1 MGRIAMAVAAC
12 FLLSAA
18 GALDADSEK
27 PADHASS
34 GADSCAPSIA
44 VLDVAKV
51 LRECGYFKQQM
62 GELDIE
68 VAAERKR
75 MKRKAEELA
84 LGANPEDPLATGLPN
99 REAWKEFRNEATRL
113 RRSFLRR
120 EGTIYRTVYDAL
132 QDQAKKYCQE
142 KGLMGPIDL
151 GTLKQGTA
159 TPEVVD
165 SLDITEETLRR
176 LNGHFADQKRASEKL
191 ASREGRGAD
200 SSQAANENENALAED
215 GGDDGQ
221 ATLRCHRERTE
232 ERRR

>member
-1 MGRIAMAVAAC
+1 MGRIAMAVAAY
-12 FLLSAA
+12 FLLGAV

-34 GADSCAPSIA
+34 GTDSCAPSIA

-62 GELDIE
+62 GDLDIE

-84 LGANPEDPLATGLPN
+84 LGADPEDPLATGSPN
-99 REAWKEFRNEATRL
+99 REAWRQFRNEATRL

-132 QDQAKKYCQE
+132 QEQAKKYCQE

-151 GTLKQGTA
+151 GTLEQGT
-159 TPEVVD
+159 TRPEVVD

-176 LNGHFADQKRASEKL
+176 LNAHFANQKSGSEKL
-191 ASREGRGAD
+191 ASSNGRKAD
-200 SSQAANENENALAED
+200 SNQASNENENALAED

-221 ATLRCHRERTE
+221 ATLQCHRECTE